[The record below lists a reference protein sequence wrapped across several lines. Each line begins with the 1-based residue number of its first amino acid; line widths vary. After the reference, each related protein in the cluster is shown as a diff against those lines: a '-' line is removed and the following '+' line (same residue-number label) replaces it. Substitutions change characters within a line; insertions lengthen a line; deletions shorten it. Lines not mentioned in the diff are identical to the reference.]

1 MIDPYIPQFVKI
13 VDLKAVASDS
23 AIFTLNFLSASAQK
37 NFSFVQGQFV
47 MIGIPGAGEC
57 ALDICSPAKHS
68 SKYIQVTVK
77 RVGFLTEKLVDAKIG
92 DTWTLRGPFG
102 NGWPNLNKLAKSNI
116 LLIAGGSGIAP
127 LRGIVENIMALNYQ
141 KNNTVRA
148 LCGSN
153 EIDFLMFQNEMPNWV
168 NNDISLDISIDRLEK
183 SISIAGR
190 RVTKGMITQL
200 LNSDKIDKD
209 STVFMIGP
217 PAMYRPVIKKLQ
229 ELGFAGENI
238 FFSLERRMYCGVGVC
253 QHCAVNDVYI
263 CKDGPVFNVND
274 LINNPSLL

>member
-13 VDLKAVASDS
+13 VDMKAVASDS
-23 AIFTLNFLSASAQK
+23 AIFTLNFVSASRQK
-37 NFSFVQGQFV
+37 NFSFIQGQFV

-57 ALDICSPAKHS
+57 ALDICSSAKNS

-77 RVGFLTEKLVDAKIG
+77 RVGFLTEKLVGAKIG
-92 DTWTLRGPFG
+92 DQWTLRGPFG
-102 NGWPNLNKLAKSNI
+102 NGWPNLNKLAKPNL
-116 LLIAGGSGIAP
+116 LLIAGGSGLAP
-127 LRGIVENIMALNYQ
+127 LRGIIENIMAMNYQ
-141 KNNTVRA
+141 KDNMIRA

-168 NNDISLDISIDRLEK
+168 NNNISLDICIAKLAK
-183 SISIAGR
+183 SINIAGG
-190 RVTKGMITQL
+190 RVAKGMITQL
-200 LNSDKIDKD
+200 LNSDKIIID

-217 PAMYRPVIKKLQ
+217 PAMYRPVIQKLQ
-229 ELGFAGENI
+229 ALGFVGENI
-238 FFSLERRMYCGVGVC
+238 FFSLERRMHCGIGVC

-274 LINNPSLL
+274 LIKNPDLI